1 MRMEG
6 DLAERPGGYPSLRTA
21 QRKLAQARILAA
33 ARTTFLADGVAGAS
47 IDSIA
52 RCAGLGRATV
62 YRHFT
67 GKDALL
73 VGLLE
78 EDWDRQVA
86 LFARLGGGDVAPD
99 STAVTSWLRRLVRA
113 MQARRDVLK
122 LYAAVLQQLGDMAD
136 RLAAQRARLL
146 ATLGE
151 RIAAF
156 ADPDPV
162 ARVEATLLVMQIEQF
177 CAYAAGTA
185 TPREIEIATGLVA
198 GRVLEFI
205 TPSEQALVA

>member
-1 MRMEG
+1 MR
-6 DLAERPGGYPSLRTA
+6 AA
-21 QRKLAQARILAA
+21 QRELAQARILAA
-33 ARTTFLADGVAGAS
+33 ARTTFLADGVAEAS
-47 IDSIA
+47 VDSIA

-86 LFARLGGGDVAPD
+86 LFARLGAGDVAPD
-99 STAVTSWLRRLVRA
+99 SAAVTSWLRRLVRA

-177 CAYAAGTA
+177 CAYAAAGTA
-185 TPREIEIATGLVA
+185 TEREIEIATGLVA

-205 TPSEQALVA
+205 TPPEQARAA

>member
-1 MRMEG
+1 MTEPTG
-6 DLAERPGGYPSLRTA
+6 AQPSLRTV
-21 QRKLAQARILAA
+21 QREMTRVRILGA
-33 ARTTFLADGVAGAS
+33 ARAAFAADGVADAS
-47 IDSIA
+47 IDFIA
-52 RCAGLGRATV
+52 RRAGLGRATV

-73 VGLLE
+73 VGLLA

-86 LFARLGGGDVAPD
+86 LFRRLGDDAMPD
-99 STAVTSWLRRLVRA
+99 IAAIASWLRRLVRA
-113 MQARRDVLK
+113 MQARRDVLQ
-122 LYAAVLQQLGDMAD
+122 LYSTLLQQLGDMAD

-146 ATLGE
+146 AALGE

-162 ARVEATLLVMQIEQF
+162 ARVEATLLVMQIDQF
-177 CAYAAGTA
+177 CAYAAGSA
-185 TPREIEIATGLVA
+185 TEREIEIAIGLVA

-205 TPSEQALVA
+205 ARPTSRRTS